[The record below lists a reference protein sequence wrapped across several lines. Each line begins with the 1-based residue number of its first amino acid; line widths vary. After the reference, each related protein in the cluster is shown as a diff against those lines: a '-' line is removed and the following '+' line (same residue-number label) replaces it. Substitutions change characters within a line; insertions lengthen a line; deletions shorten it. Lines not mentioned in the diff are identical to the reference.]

1 MSFVEMTNE
10 EWDAVRRHHDALI
23 HMAELELQAEQIRET
38 GPDANQQQM
47 LKPIELQMH
56 ELDDVIANLPA

>member
-23 HMAELELQAEQIRET
+23 HMAELELQAEHIRET
-38 GPDANQQQM
+38 SQDANQQQM

>member
-1 MSFVEMTNE
+1 MSFAEMSNE

-23 HMAELELQAEQIRET
+23 HMAALEMQADRIRET
-38 GPDANQQQM
+38 CPGASQQL

>member
-1 MSFVEMTNE
+1 MSFAEMTNE

-23 HMAELELQAEQIRET
+23 HMAALEMQADQIRET
-38 GPDANQQQM
+38 CPGAQQM

-56 ELDDVIANLPA
+56 ELDEVIANLPA

>member
-10 EWDAVRRHHDALI
+10 EWEAVYKHHDALI

-38 GPDANQQQM
+38 SAGTGQSQLLQ
-47 LKPIELQMH
+47 PIETQMH
-56 ELDDVIANLPA
+56 ELDGMIAGLPA

>member
-23 HMAELELQAEQIRET
+23 QMAELELQAEQIRET
-38 GPDANQQQM
+38 CPDASQM
-47 LKPIELQMH
+47 LKPIQVQMH
-56 ELDDVIANLPA
+56 ELDDVIAKLPA

>member
-1 MSFVEMTNE
+1 MSFTEMTNE
-10 EWDAVRRHHDALI
+10 EWDAVRKHHDALI
-23 HMAELELQAEQIRET
+23 HMAELELRAERIRET
-38 GPDANQQQM
+38 CPGASQQQL